1 MFLLKISHLFSF
13 VSDCSSDASQTLR
26 SLEKQGGGGVAN
38 DFFQSTHFLQMPIQK
53 KHVIIM
59 KEDIKR
65 GQQFTQAN
73 TSNLKRK
80 GQVQFYCLKPFG
92 KILKADI
99 TLYKLSEH
107 NYLMV

>member
-26 SLEKQGGGGVAN
+26 SLEKQGGVAN
-38 DFFQSTHFLQMPIQK
+38 DFCQSTHFLQMPIQEK
-53 KHVIIM
+53 DVIIM

>member
-1 MFLLKISHLFSF
+1 
-13 VSDCSSDASQTLR
+13 
-26 SLEKQGGGGVAN
+26 
-38 DFFQSTHFLQMPIQK
+38 
-53 KHVIIM
+53 M

-80 GQVQFYCLKPFG
+80 VQVKFYCLKPFG
-92 KILKADI
+92 KILKAYI